1 VGKVQAHQMR
11 LFTLKM
17 LKKIFKSYFTTTGS
31 SGARLGDVQAHQ
43 MRQFSLNMLQFLFK
57 SELFFITMDSSR
69 ALTKAV
75 RVCYSRQFRWAY
87 EGSAGGG

>member
-1 VGKVQAHQMR
+1 MLEF
-11 LFTLKM
+11 LFKFNL
-17 LKKIFKSYFTTTGS
+17 IFTTTGS
-31 SGARLGDVQAHQ
+31 SGSRLGEVQAHQ

-75 RVCYSRQFRWAY
+75 QVCYSRQFRWAY